1 MEKKGHSIQREISW
15 LDFNERVLLEAKRE
29 QNPLS
34 ERMRFLG
41 IFSNNLDE
49 FFKVRF
55 ASVRRELKLNSKKL
69 NSKKSGSKQL
79 LEAIHKRVLQLQLQF
94 DETFEQLKK
103 EFSKKYIY
111 FKNETQLTKN
121 QKEYLENYFE
131 EEIRHFLI
139 PLLLNPKGAFPALND
154 NELYLLV
161 HLKLKDEREI
171 LSLIEVPSTTPRF
184 IQIPTNN
191 HQNHVIFLEDVI
203 RLNLHKIF
211 STYDVKK
218 SSAYALKV
226 VRDAEY
232 ELEADYSKSVLDKIS
247 KSIKQRSK
255 GDYVRINFDKTI
267 PSDLLKFIL
276 AKTKIS
282 DSENIIPGGRYHNKR
297 DLMRFPDFG
306 NPELNFMKQPPWEHP
321 MLIKS
326 KNILDTIENHDLLLH
341 FPYQKFSHVLDILR
355 AAAIDPFVRTI
366 RITLYRVAKDSHI
379 LHALVNAAKNGKRVI
394 VIVEVQARFDEEHN
408 VEITR
413 MLQESGVIVIPGVNG
428 LKVHCKLFQ
437 ISRKQNGKTTRI
449 THIGTG
455 NFHEKTARVYSD
467 TTLLTSHLE
476 IGREVRRLF
485 EFFESNYVRPVFR
498 HLMVSPFNTRRKL
511 NELIQSEIAFA
522 KKKKDARIILK
533 LNNLSDES
541 IIKRLQDASEHGVK
555 VSGIIRGVCMYH
567 PTNKVSELN
576 SEFKSIIGRYLEHSR
591 IYYFHNN
598 GKPLIWLG
606 SADLMSRN
614 LDYRIE
620 VVAPIYDEQLQKEII
635 NWLNLQMQIDVK
647 ALSLKPG
654 RINTSTCLNEPCID
668 TQAAWKNLLQPK
680 TKKA

>member
-69 NSKKSGSKQL
+69 KSKKSGSKQL
-79 LEAIHKRVLQLQLQF
+79 LEAIPKRVLQLQLQF

-103 EFSKKYIY
+103 EFSKKNIY

-161 HLKLKDEREI
+161 QLKLKEEKEV

-191 HQNHVIFLEDVI
+191 QQHHVIFLEDVI

-211 STYDVKK
+211 STYEVKK

-255 GDYVRINFDKTI
+255 GEYVRINFDKTI

-306 NPELNFMKQPPWEHP
+306 NPELNFNKQIAWEHP

-428 LKVHCKLFQ
+428 LKVHCKIFQ

-541 IIKRLQDASEHGVK
+541 IIKRLQDASEQGVK
-555 VSGIIRGVCMYH
+555 VSGIVRGVCMYH
-567 PTNKVSELN
+567 PTNAISDQN

-647 ALSLKPG
+647 ALSLQPG
-654 RINTSTCLNEPCID
+654 RINTSTCVNEPCID
-668 TQAAWKNLLQPK
+668 TQVAWKNLLQPK
-680 TKKA
+680 SKKA